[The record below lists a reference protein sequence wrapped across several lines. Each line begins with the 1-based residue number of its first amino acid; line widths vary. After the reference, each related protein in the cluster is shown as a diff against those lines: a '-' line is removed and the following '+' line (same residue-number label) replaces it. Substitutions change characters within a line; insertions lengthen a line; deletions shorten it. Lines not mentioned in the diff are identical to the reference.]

1 MKKNKTISTILN
13 VIDGILTYAIC
24 IVVLPI
30 YIVGLI
36 IFLIYKAFR
45 TILGKDK
52 KKFVPHKIN
61 NINRSKEEIY
71 KDNEW
76 QQKIEHRQLSTE
88 GLEHTVPKP
97 DEPFFFYDKRDFN
110 LPHGTIAYV
119 GTKPNEKLH
128 NFFRTEK
135 SWLDKFTDKWGLNI
149 VSVNIDD
156 VRKDMFFPQDADV
169 FRHGILWNTEYS
181 TNEEEYGL
189 IGSVHF
195 YYDIDT
201 NSEVPIKEQLKSIA
215 HKIYDDRMNKR

>member
-1 MKKNKTISTILN
+1 MKMNKTGITILN
-13 VIDGILTYAIC
+13 IVGGILTCVFC
-24 IVVLPI
+24 IAVLPV
-30 YIVGLI
+30 YIFGLL
-36 IFLIYKAFR
+36 IFLVYKAIR

-52 KKFVPHKIN
+52 KKSGPHKIN
-61 NINRSKEEIY
+61 NCNRSKEEIY

-76 QQKIEHRQLSTE
+76 QQKIEHRELTTE

-97 DEPFFFYDKRDFN
+97 DEPFFFYDKRCFN

-119 GTKPNEKLH
+119 ETIPDEKLH
-128 NFFRTEK
+128 KFFGTEK
-135 SWLDKFTDKWGLNI
+135 SWLDKFTDKWGLKI
-149 VSVNIDD
+149 VNVNIDD